1 MSVEKKIA
9 EMIDI
14 YRLPIY
20 YIDNRYIEYL
30 YIGYINVVKCSR
42 CMEQRKERNNL
53 WQSISH

>member
-53 WQSISH
+53 WQSTGH